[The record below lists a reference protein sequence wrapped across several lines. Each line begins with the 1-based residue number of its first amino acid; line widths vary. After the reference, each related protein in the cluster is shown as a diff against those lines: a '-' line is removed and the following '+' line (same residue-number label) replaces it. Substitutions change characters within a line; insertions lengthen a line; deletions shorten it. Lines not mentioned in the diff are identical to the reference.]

1 MKSEF
6 KKLDELI
13 DHLRSKGVLSY
24 KAEGVELVLLP
35 NEPPKPEKEKKHR
48 KSLDEALDGEGKKKG
63 ADGLTAEQQEDLYGV
78 TLDAGT

>member
-13 DHLRSKGVLSY
+13 DHLRAKGVLSY

-35 NEPPKPEKEKKHR
+35 NEPAKPEKQKR
-48 KSLDEALDGEGKKKG
+48 KSVEEIIEGKKKG
-63 ADGLTAEQQEDLYGV
+63 ADGLTAEQQEDLYGAAY
-78 TLDAGT
+78 DAGT